1 MKNLINSP
9 RSTVL
14 SVGTPASEPTL
25 ISINIPIT
33 RELHIRILVESYEMR
48 TMCLHQS
55 IFSLYRML
63 GKPIIKSCLMNK
75 SVNKSKRVGYKW
87 WTV

>member
-1 MKNLINSP
+1 MKRLINSP
-9 RSTVL
+9 RSHSV

-25 ISINIPIT
+25 ISIYIPII
-33 RELHIRILVESYEMR
+33 RELHIKIPVESYEMR

-55 IFSLYRML
+55 IFSQYRMLL

-75 SVNKSKRVGYKW
+75 SMGLEEESCL
-87 WTV
+87 